1 MPTNLR
7 LLKNLQKPVR
17 GVALETS
24 AIRYHGSMFWLR
36 WYPAAAACGSLLVA
50 LIVFGPALH
59 GQFVFDDLSLPIR
72 GPLQQ
77 APLRTWLS
85 GVRPVLMLSYWLN
98 RQLLGDAPFGYHFV
112 NFIIHCA
119 NSVLVYLVISRIFR
133 LAGWVHSQR
142 TRWAIGGSVV
152 FLLHPIQTES
162 VSYIAGRSESLASL
176 FVLVGYLWFLE
187 RAERGL
193 SWTASVIVVIFLA
206 IGVGTK
212 ENAVSL
218 AGLIILTDAFWPKP
232 FAAEGLRRSWRLY
245 VLLTPL
251 AIGLVAGVFQ
261 MLATAPTAGFSVA
274 TSRWYQY
281 AFTEMRAIPAYVRLA
296 ILPFG
301 QSLDHDFP
309 ISHTAM
315 EHGALFYGFLGLAA
329 VVGLIRRRRHYPL
342 ACFGILVFLVLL
354 APTSSVVPIDD
365 PLVERRIY
373 LPLVGL
379 ILAACDLCSRI
390 SLQRTKWVYI
400 LAGVAIF
407 FGGVSFARNQMW
419 GEPDK
424 LLMQAAQE
432 ASTNPRPM
440 LNLTEILIRN
450 NRCDLAIPYL
460 QRATRILGENYF
472 VEVGWG
478 RTLACLNRDT
488 EALERLTLAARLQP
502 TAQVF
507 EWLGLLYGKMGRFA
521 EAGESLQKAVSLEPD
536 RESAHGSL
544 ALWYESTHDLSG
556 AQREYQ
562 KAISLDP
569 SDLWAKASL
578 TRVQDLQRAR
588 P

>member
-1 MPTNLR
+1 MPTNCGSIR
-7 LLKNLQKPVR
+7 NRQTPAN
-17 GVALETS
+17 GVVLETAS
-24 AIRYHGSMFWLR
+24 IRHPRPAFSPR
-36 WYPAAAACGSLLVA
+36 WFPAVAAFGSLLLA

-77 APLRTWLS
+77 APLTLWLS

-98 RQLLGDAPFGYHFV
+98 RQLLGDAPFSYHLV
-112 NFIIHCA
+112 NFIIHCV
-119 NSVLVYLVISRIFR
+119 NSVLVFWVISRILR
-133 LAGWVHSQR
+133 LAGWAHARR
-142 TRWAIGGSVV
+142 TTYAACGSVL

-162 VSYIAGRSESLASL
+162 VSYIAGRSESLAAL

-187 RAERGL
+187 QAERGL
-193 SWTASVIVVIFLA
+193 SWIASLIVVVLLA

-218 AGLIILTDAFWPKP
+218 TGLIILTDAFWPKP
-232 FAAEGLRRSWRLY
+232 FAADGLRRSWRLY
-245 VLLTPL
+245 VLLAPI
-251 AIGLVAGVFQ
+251 AFALVVGIFR
-261 MLATAPTAGFSVA
+261 MLATAETAGFSVT

-309 ISHTAM
+309 VSHTAL
-315 EHGALFYGFLGLAA
+315 EHGALLYGFLGLVA
-329 VVGLIRRRRHYPL
+329 VVGLIRRRRRFPL
-342 ACFGILVFLVLL
+342 ACFGVLMFLVLL

-365 PLVERRIY
+365 PLVERRMY

-379 ILAACDLCSRI
+379 ILVACDLSSRI
-390 SLQRTKWVYI
+390 SLPRAKWGFIV
-400 LAGVAIF
+400 AGVALF
-407 FGGVSFARNQMW
+407 FGGLSFARNQMW
-419 GEPDK
+419 GDPDT
-424 LLMQAAQE
+424 LLMQAAQD
-432 ASTNPRPM
+432 ASTNPRPL

-450 NRCDLAIPYL
+450 GRCDLAVPYL
-460 QRATRILGENYF
+460 QRATSILGENYF

-478 RTLACLNRDT
+478 RTLACLNHDT
-488 EALERLTLAARLQP
+488 EALERLTLAASMQP

-507 EWLGLLYGKMGRFA
+507 EWLGLLYGKMGRSA
-521 EAGESLQKAVSLEPD
+521 DAGKSLQKSVSLGPD

-544 ALWYESTHDLSG
+544 ALWYESIHDLGG

-562 KAISLDP
+562 KAIFLDP
-569 SDLWAKASL
+569 SDLWAKLSL
-578 TRVQDLQRAR
+578 TRVQEMQRVR
-588 P
+588 R